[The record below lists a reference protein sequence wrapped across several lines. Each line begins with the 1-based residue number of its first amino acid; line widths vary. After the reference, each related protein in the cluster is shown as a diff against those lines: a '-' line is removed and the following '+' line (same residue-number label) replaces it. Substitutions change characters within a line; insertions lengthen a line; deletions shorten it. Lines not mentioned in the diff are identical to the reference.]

1 MKPFILFLALMVTSP
16 LISSVSLESICI
28 GFPDYQKSEFFY
40 NYRLSGLIPGDIDN
54 DGVPD
59 AEDNCPEVPNSN
71 QRDKDKDGIGDAC
84 DPCNNNKNQGSC
96 DDGDPCTTN
105 DAMDA
110 YCNCTGIFADSDA
123 DGVCDALDRCPGYD
137 DNLDQNGNGMPDSCD
152 ICHPLWVDAGSCQ
165 PVYHGY
171 NPMRCT
177 TLEVHMTTGIP
188 PFTVLWST
196 GEGSASISVCPSS
209 TTLYKVTV
217 TDMRGCT
224 GTDDVTVEVMD
235 VQCGHNNHNVE
246 ICHYNS
252 PTNTYSTICQRS
264 QLIQDHLD
272 HGDYLGECWA
282 TPLCLGEYS
291 LQVSNANAAADVMNA
306 QYSHEHG
313 YSESSEQNMITVF
326 PNPADDE
333 INIRF
338 DNNSEGDAEINIFRM
353 DGRIVKSELFKT
365 PQGAFVQSVDV
376 SAVEPGLYIIR
387 ILNNG
392 YPHDVKIVVGQ

>member
-1 MKPFILFLALMVTSP
+1 MKPFILLLILLVSSP
-16 LISSVSLESICI
+16 AIASGNLNIPVKT
-28 GFPDYQKSEFFY
+28 FSEFQPTAIL
-40 NYRLSGLIPGDIDN
+40 NIPSVGVIPGDMDN

-59 AEDNCPEVPNSN
+59 EVDNCPDVPNPN

-84 DPCNNNKNQGSC
+84 DPCNNNKNQDSC
-96 DDGDPCTTN
+96 DDGDPCTSN
-105 DAMDA
+105 DALDG
-110 YCNCTGIFADSDA
+110 YCNCSGTYSDA
-123 DGVCDALDRCPGYD
+123 DGDGVCDALDLCPGYD
-137 DNLDQNGNGMPDSCD
+137 DNLDNNNNGMPDSCD
-152 ICHPLWVDAGSCQ
+152 ICHPLWVDAGNCQ
-165 PVYHGY
+165 GVYFGY

-209 TTLYKVTV
+209 TTVYTVTV

-235 VQCGHNNHNVE
+235 VRCGNNNHNVE
-246 ICHYNS
+246 VCHYNI

-264 QLIQDHLD
+264 QLIQEHLD

-282 TPLCLGEYS
+282 TPLCAGDYGF
-291 LQVSNANAAADVMNA
+291 QANEENHQPDVMNA
-306 QYSHEHG
+306 LYSHEHAF
-313 YSESSEQNMITVF
+313 SDNEDQNMIAVF
-326 PNPADDE
+326 PNPARDE

-338 DNNSEGDAEINIFRM
+338 NNRSEGDAKINIIRL
-353 DGRIVKSELFKT
+353 DGRIVKTDFIRT
-365 PQGAFVQSVDV
+365 PQGSFVQQVDV
-376 SAVEPGLYIIR
+376 SEITPGLYIIR

-392 YPHDVKIVVGQ
+392 YPHDVRIVIGE